1 LLGFIFHLIMVILA
15 IIALTTAFS
24 FLVRNRDK
32 FRSFVLF
39 IPFFGVFTAF
49 ICGGYG
55 ILGIYPDLTSAY
67 IPRFFG
73 FWGVIGFLLTE
84 LSYGVMDMNYPKP
97 VIYGVIGSTTLYGL
111 FDMILN
117 EGKDTVVF
125 IRHDYYTSFEKS
137 PSNHLLFHLIFLLVI
152 GAALIVLSTIWYKSK
167 KTAVEKDFA
176 SKIILSNYVLL
187 ITGLHYAF
195 RTNFVQKYPAFLFSL
210 GFAFVYFMW
219 LRAIKKRVSLLVDA
233 QNISQEIFS
242 TIEVPVIIISVDG
255 KLALSNPCA
264 KEVLNIQDEKSS
276 TLRDLFL
283 MSDVDELRLLSKA
296 RKGENY
302 QFKVRIKASD
312 TGCMLKCAVK
322 LDYTGAPFC
331 IICTVL
337 SLTKEFEDE
346 KGNL

>member
-1 LLGFIFHLIMVILA
+1 MSGFIFHLIMVILA

-176 SKIILSNYVLL
+176 SKIKGY
-187 ITGLHYAF
+187 
-195 RTNFVQKYPAFLFSL
+195 
-210 GFAFVYFMW
+210 
-219 LRAIKKRVSLLVDA
+219 
-233 QNISQEIFS
+233 
-242 TIEVPVIIISVDG
+242 EVI
-255 KLALSNPCA
+255 
-264 KEVLNIQDEKSS
+264 
-276 TLRDLFL
+276 
-283 MSDVDELRLLSKA
+283 
-296 RKGENY
+296 
-302 QFKVRIKASD
+302 
-312 TGCMLKCAVK
+312 
-322 LDYTGAPFC
+322 
-331 IICTVL
+331 
-337 SLTKEFEDE
+337 FEDE
-346 KGNL
+346 RLTSDTAEENLRAKKIDFKKDKGLVDIESACIILEQYL